1 MMRAL
6 LVLIGLAVAL
16 GGCDREERKLAKLPS
31 AAPSPATGERRGD
44 LQPGQKGS
52 GLEQTTSSRS
62 FDGKNAFELAQ
73 GKRLF
78 RWYNC
83 SGCHSMGGGGMGPAL
98 MDNRWIYGHEPDDI
112 YRTIMEGRPNGMPS
126 FHGRIPDAQVWQIV
140 GYVRSISGLAPK
152 AAAPGRNDGLAVTRP
167 ENERERA
174 TPRNAPGS
182 G

>member
-1 MMRAL
+1 
-6 LVLIGLAVAL
+6 
-16 GGCDREERKLAKLPS
+16 
-31 AAPSPATGERRGD
+31 
-44 LQPGQKGS
+44 
-52 GLEQTTSSRS
+52 
-62 FDGKNAFELAQ
+62 
-73 GKRLF
+73 
-78 RWYNC
+78 
-83 SGCHSMGGGGMGPAL
+83 
-98 MDNRWIYGHEPDDI
+98 
-112 YRTIMEGRPNGMPS
+112 MPS